1 MSAPDRTE
9 IGYAPNPQ
17 GGIRSLVTHALG
29 LHTLVM
35 YGITYYAIGA
45 TAPVLAREFGITTS
59 TVFIVLG
66 VALVAHALVA
76 ASAGRAI
83 DRFGAGL
90 FLLAGSILRVLALV
104 VLSLAADVVV
114 FVAALAVIQFMSV
127 FTEYDAAFAAAV
139 ETHGDH
145 ARGSLSLI
153 TVWGG
158 LASTAFWPLTTYLLD
173 GFGWRSMFLMYA
185 GIMAA
190 VSIPVSL
197 YVLHRSRRG
206 GPSRP
211 SVGTISPSA
220 TPSSQGA
227 MPDNAAV
234 FLPLVL
240 AFSLGSVA
248 MGIPIVLPNLLD
260 GLGLG
265 STAVLAGLLFGP
277 SQTAGRFFEFLFAR
291 RLTPLS
297 VAIGA
302 TALLPLSIALLIAGR
317 DHVSA
322 VVLFAVL
329 FGAGNGISYVVRGTV
344 VLSLFGPPGYAT
356 YLGRIARI
364 RLLVAAAT
372 PVVLTYLL
380 DHYGAVAAFSF
391 AGFCG
396 VLAVAAFEAVR
407 RLGRGERGNA

>member
-1 MSAPDRTE
+1 MRASDRTE
-9 IGYAPNPQ
+9 TGHAPTTP
-17 GGIRSLVTHALG
+17 GGARSLVTHALG

-45 TAPVLAREFGITTS
+45 TAPVMAREFGVTTS
-59 TVFIVLG
+59 TVFVVLG
-66 VALVAHALVA
+66 VALVAHAMVA

-83 DRFGAGL
+83 DRLGAGL
-90 FLLAGSILRVLALV
+90 FLLAGSIMRVLALV
-104 VLSLAADVVV
+104 VMAFAADVLV
-114 FVAALAVIQFMSV
+114 FVTALAVIQFMSV

-139 ETHGDH
+139 EAHGDN

-173 GFGWRSMFLMYA
+173 GVGWRTMFLMYA

-197 YVLHRSRRG
+197 YVLQRSRRG
-206 GPSRP
+206 GARPS
-211 SVGTISPSA
+211 SVGTIPPGTAPGFKTA
-220 TPSSQGA
+220 TP
-227 MPDNAAV
+227 DTAAV

-291 RLTPLS
+291 RLTPLA

-302 TALLPLSIALLIAGR
+302 TALLPLSIALLVAGR
-317 DHVSA
+317 DQVWA
-322 VVLFAVL
+322 VILFAVL

-344 VLSLFGPPGYAT
+344 VLSLFGPSGYAT

-380 DHYGAVAAFSF
+380 DHYGAVAAFTF
-391 AGFCG
+391 AGVCG
-396 VLAVAAFEAVR
+396 VLAVAAFEVVR
-407 RLGRGERGNA
+407 RLGQGERRHG